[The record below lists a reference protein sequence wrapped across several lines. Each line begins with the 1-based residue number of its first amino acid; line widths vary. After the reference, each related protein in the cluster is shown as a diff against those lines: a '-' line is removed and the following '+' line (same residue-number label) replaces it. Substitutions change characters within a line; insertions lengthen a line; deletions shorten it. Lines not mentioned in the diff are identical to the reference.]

1 MIYEL
6 RTYTAAPG
14 KLARLHERFRAV
26 TLRQF
31 EKHGMHVVGFWETV
45 ASEGE
50 QPQLVYVLAFPSQA
64 AGEAAWTAFRADEE
78 WVRAKAASEHDGLLA
93 EKVES
98 QWLRPTDYSPLR

>member
-14 KLARLHERFRAV
+14 KLERLHNRFRQV

-31 EKHGMHVVGFWETV
+31 EKHGMQVVGFWETV
-45 ASEGE
+45 VPAGE
-50 QPQLVYVLAFPSQA
+50 QPQLVYVLAHPSRE
-64 AGEAAWTAFRADEE
+64 AGEAAWNAFRADEV
-78 WVRAKAASEHDGLLA
+78 WVRAKAESEYDGLLA
-93 EKVES
+93 ERVES